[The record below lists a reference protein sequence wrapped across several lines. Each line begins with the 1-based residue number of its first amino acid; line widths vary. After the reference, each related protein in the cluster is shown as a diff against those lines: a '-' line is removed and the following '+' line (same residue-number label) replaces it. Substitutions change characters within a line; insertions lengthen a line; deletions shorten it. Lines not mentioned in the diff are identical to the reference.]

1 MEKNINQLIAKVLN
15 NEASSE
21 EIICFSRWLS
31 ESEENNDEFRK
42 LKSYWDADTSFFHN
56 IKPEL
61 SLESTQL
68 KIYQARKKRRTKQVM
83 ILGLSIVAS
92 LLILFGIDYF
102 ILKVNKATP
111 VEYYTYITDNNRID
125 FILEDGTKICLN
137 KNSKFTYTD
146 TYNKTNR
153 NVKLDGEA
161 YFNVAYNPENP
172 FIIEFK
178 DVRIRVL
185 GTTFNVKHDEHANI
199 MTTLAEGSLRFEAP
213 DQQVT
218 LTPDQQLLY
227 TTSSRRI
234 DITSVDVEKEL
245 AWVEG
250 VIRVKHVLFSD
261 IINDLKEKY
270 QVHIVIQNENLK
282 NSSVSMSG
290 TFAEDQ
296 SLEDIFKVISIS
308 YPFKWEKRDGAYYI
322 NNL

>member
-1 MEKNINQLIAKVLN
+1 MEKNINQLISKVLN
-15 NEASSE
+15 HEASSE

-31 ESEENNDEFRK
+31 ESEDNNNEFRK
-42 LKSYWDADTSFFHN
+42 LKSYWDADTSFIHN

-61 SLESTQL
+61 SLESTQR
-68 KIYQARKKRRTKQVM
+68 KIYQARKKRKIKQGM
-83 ILGLSIVAS
+83 ILGISIAAS
-92 LLILFGIDYF
+92 LLILLGIDYF
-102 ILKVNKATP
+102 FIKISKAVP
-111 VEYYTYITDNNRID
+111 VEYYTYLTDNNRID

-146 TYNKTNR
+146 KYNKTNR
-153 NVKLDGEA
+153 EVKIEGEA
-161 YFNVAYNPENP
+161 YFNVAHNPENP
-172 FIIEFK
+172 FVVEFD
-178 DVRIRVL
+178 DVKIRVL

-199 MTTLAEGSLRFEAP
+199 RTTLAEGSLRFETP

-234 DITSVDVEKEL
+234 DITSVDVDKEL

-250 VIRVKHVLFSD
+250 VMRVKHVLFSD
-261 IINDLKEKY
+261 IINDLKKKY
-270 QVHIVIQNENLK
+270 KVHIVIQNESLK
-282 NSSVSMSG
+282 NSSVSMTG

-296 SLEDIFKVISIS
+296 TLEDIFKVISIS
-308 YPFKWEKRDGAYYI
+308 YPFKWEKRDGTYYI